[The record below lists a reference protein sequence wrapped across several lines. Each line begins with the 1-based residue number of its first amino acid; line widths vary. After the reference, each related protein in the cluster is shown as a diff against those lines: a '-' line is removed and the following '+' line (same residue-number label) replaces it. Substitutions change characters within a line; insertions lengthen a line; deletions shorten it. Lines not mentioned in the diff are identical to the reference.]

1 MARYD
6 EYAAGGLDAEI
17 ADANANQQ
25 ARDDKGRF
33 IPERFK
39 GKDITDVIQSYEEL
53 EKLNSRQSQDVGAL
67 RRQVE
72 ELTNA
77 VQTSG
82 PAQEPSKPVT
92 VDDIYEDA
100 DATLR
105 RVVREESTSEIEDL
119 KKELDNMRVERR
131 LSQID
136 DKFTDWR
143 TKAQTSEFSTWI
155 QESPYRARLVQEA
168 DAGDFDA
175 AEELLGMYYESE
187 AQADTN
193 EEVAAPVSAAQ
204 QLADAML
211 ETGSPA
217 PKGTDDVYSGS
228 ELMELRISAKKGDL
242 RAERWL
248 AAHAD
253 SIANAYAEG
262 RIVD

>member
-6 EYAAGGLDAEI
+6 DYTAGGLDAEI
-17 ADANANQQ
+17 ADANAKQQ

-33 IPERFK
+33 IPDRFK

-67 RRQVE
+67 RQQVE

-77 VQTSG
+77 VQASG

-100 DATLR
+100 DAALR
-105 RVVREESTSEIEDL
+105 RVVREESTSEIEGL
-119 KKELDNMRVERR
+119 KKELSDMRVERR
-131 LSQID
+131 LAQID
-136 DKFTDWR
+136 GKFTDWR
-143 TKAQTSEFSTWI
+143 TKAQSPEFMAWI
-155 QESPYRARLVQEA
+155 QESPYRARLIQEA

-175 AEELLGMYYESE
+175 AEEVLGMYYESE
-187 AQADTN
+187 AQAEPN
-193 EEVAAPVSAAQ
+193 EPVEVTSPAQ
-204 QLADAML
+204 QLANAML
-211 ETGSPA
+211 ESGGPA
-217 PKGTDDVYSGS
+217 PASTDDSYSGS
-228 ELMELRISAKKGDL
+228 ELMELRIAAKKGDL